1 MLLGLAAAGIAHA
14 QAPSPAAAAPADP
27 HLWLEEVLGDKPLA
41 WVRQHNAV
49 ATKELEAQPGFP
61 ALQARLKTILNSKER
76 IPYVS
81 KEGEFYYNFWRDAQ
95 HVRGIWRRT
104 TLAQYQLAEP
114 AWETV
119 IDLDQLA
126 AGESENWVWGGAS
139 CLYPK
144 GERCLISLSRGGGDA
159 KVVREY
165 DVAKRAFVD
174 GGFTLPEAKGSASW
188 IDQDTLFVSTDFGPG
203 SMTSS
208 GYPRIIK
215 QWQRGTPLAQ
225 AQTLYEAKPDDLS
238 VGAYK
243 DFTPGRTPVH
253 RAVNRFL

>member
-1 MLLGLAAAGIAHA
+1 
-14 QAPSPAAAAPADP
+14 
-27 HLWLEEVLGDKPLA
+27 
-41 WVRQHNAV
+41 
-49 ATKELEAQPGFP
+49 
-61 ALQARLKTILNSKER
+61 
-76 IPYVS
+76 
-81 KEGEFYYNFWRDAQ
+81 
-95 HVRGIWRRT
+95 VRGIWRRT

-126 AGESENWVWGGAS
+126 TGEHENWVWGGAS

-203 SMTSS
+203 TMTSS

-215 QWQRGTPLAQ
+215 EWQRGTPLAQ
-225 AQTLYEAKPDDLS
+225 AHTLYEAKADDLS
-238 VGAYK
+238 AGAYK
-243 DFTPGRTPVH
+243 DFTPGYEHQFVERQIDFYSGEM
-253 RAVNRFL
+253 FLRDGAELKKVPKPDDATAFTVRDQLVITLRSDWK